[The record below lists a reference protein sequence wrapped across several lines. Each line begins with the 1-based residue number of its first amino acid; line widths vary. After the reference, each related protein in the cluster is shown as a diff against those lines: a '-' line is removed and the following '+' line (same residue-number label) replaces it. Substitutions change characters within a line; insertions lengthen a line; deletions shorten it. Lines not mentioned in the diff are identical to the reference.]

1 MKKRWASFLNQYKLD
16 DQAIKLVTQAEKE
29 IFFCA
34 DKSKSKNSAACAGSD
49 NTLSSMNGASFSL
62 IFER

>member
-29 IFFCA
+29 ISSVQIKA
-34 DKSKSKNSAACAGSD
+34 KVKTLPPVQVVTTTSAP
-49 NTLSSMNGASFSL
+49 
-62 IFER
+62 